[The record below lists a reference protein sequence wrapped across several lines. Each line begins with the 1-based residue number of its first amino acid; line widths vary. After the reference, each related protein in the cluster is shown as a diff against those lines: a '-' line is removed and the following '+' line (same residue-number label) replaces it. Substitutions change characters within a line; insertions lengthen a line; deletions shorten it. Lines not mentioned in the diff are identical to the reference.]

1 MASATT
7 LPDAAAAEAE
17 DSSEPDTSTA
27 PEQPVGPEQSE
38 AADNSNGPLVLY
50 AVPAGPS
57 TEEVVRPRSW
67 ARSAMRML
75 GSFLWA
81 IFKLGAAALLIHF
94 LIDLLLK
101 SWTFKPAPVDIA
113 PLFEPEFIIQ
123 ANKTELPI
131 PVPMAEF
138 TPTGTFG
145 SPCQAAA
152 TPTPVAKSIVTVM
165 STPMPTPM
173 PAPTPSAVP
182 EPAPEPEPVAV
193 PDEAFELLN
202 RLFDFPV
209 PDPKPLLTWYF
220 DLPPSSQYAVIVASL
235 LVLWCFSK
243 PLAILAPHFIAMVI
257 NYFAAAAMLPLLYRY
272 GFAPKQAMVITVAA
286 ICALFVG
293 IWYAEQW
300 LRRLATLCRSNATSL
315 ADVKSQSED
324 NASGLAELRSQ
335 VKDNA
340 VGLTG
345 LWIRFEEVIMQS
357 ILGWADSAEAVADI
371 HQMLLTLSRYVAS
384 VSEEA
389 YAQAKTVWHHATEI
403 DALGREV
410 STKADLDQTIRIL
423 EQIFDRI
430 DGLDTSKADADL
442 FRAAQKNLDSLIRLV
457 ENLRAE
463 KADAADLEDFRKQ
476 LEAFGKEL
484 KGRFDNLQTNKAS
497 AEDLNNLLDQVQDLV
512 TDLGNMR
519 DVQDQLGTDFKTL
532 KADIDW
538 SQLNIKSLH
547 ETRTQHGRSISRLEE
562 GTKSLKDA
570 FNGLNGRV
578 KSDQPMTKQRI
589 SKLEE
594 ENADLRRENAELRQ
608 DFGNLQGIVTG
619 LQSRMGALEHKDNQH
634 EQRLNQL
641 QDDVTSDAEQKIN
654 ELRSET
660 NSQHQKDMQAQQT
673 LQDSVDE
680 RLNKSEQDVKDAREK
695 AISLHKEAMDSQVE
709 LCKTVDTRLAATNKL
724 AENVQE
730 DLKKHKDEVNDRFD
744 GFSTRIEAAND
755 GTSKALQLVEAV
767 ESRPGGSIAEIQ
779 VDDYI
784 RSKVVECMEDFMVS
798 DKFRAAVNDAHQLT
812 KKQSQRER
820 LRAQVHEAAE
830 ELLHRKEIQE
840 KIYAN
845 IMERRARDDNYLLG
859 DPPGVV
865 PGGRASSPGIGPSD
879 SAAAPDNM
887 IGNDDPLGDPPG
899 VISGGQATLPGDMSS
914 DDTTTPTI
922 PEESTIPDDVDDHHG
937 TRGVPLGDPPGVG
950 PRGRAASLGGST
962 SDGPSCDG
970 GTGPR
975 PSGED
980 DDGTLQPK
988 GRESDESCEP
998 GDLPDEQPHGLDSPE
1013 QPGGEQD
1020 GETDEETDKEE
1031 MDDDDDDDDD
1041 DPDDDDLPGP
1051 SSGSG
1056 GHNGTGGN
1064 GNDDQD
1070 GDNGGAPRPF
1080 TGPGNFRGALG
1091 LANSRYAAE
1100 PSLDSGTPH
1109 SSEGDNG
1116 QQDENDDGAEQQP
1129 KGSRRK
1135 STNPTQKLRG
1145 INRSHEKI
1153 QNAVRN
1159 AIARVER
1166 EKAQQQQG
1174 QGLPAQTE
1182 NQRTAEIQLNQAQK
1196 DLEKDLRRLDGA
1208 LHRAEQA
1215 VAPAAPVEGS
1225 SKQMQKQ
1232 PPQGQ
1237 RHQKQARRLLDIGP
1251 GLLQEAKNQL
1261 TDLRERLEHAQN
1273 EQMQQENQ
1281 NMQQIENTQQK
1292 IQQMLQ
1298 RSQKAP
1304 SQSHPTQFQ
1313 NHPKQARNQTTPRNN
1328 PPSQSFNQPS
1338 PRQSQRTQ
1346 QQNHSRPAQNQSS
1359 QSYNPPMQARNQPT
1373 LPQGEQDQGEE
1384 STRRRGSGINRRQ
1397 AQREERAMNQN
1408 AQ

>member
-1 MASATT
+1 MPEVKQRAQGALWRLFLVVGIFLVGYIVWNAQDALVPTFLVPVTWLLFSYMLLYPTSRIAAGLVYHFSQLDDIRIKTLIMILAALLSFHSLYQRAPVGMFYIVAFGILNFCIIQCGINEAAMASATT

-17 DSSEPDTSTA
+17 DSSEPDKSTA

-67 ARSAMRML
+67 ARSAMRMF

-81 IFKLGAAALLIHF
+81 IIKLGAAALLIHF

-101 SWTFKPAPVDIA
+101 SWTFKPVPVDIG

-152 TPTPVAKSIVTVM
+152 TPTPVAKSIATVM

-220 DLPPSSQYAVIVASL
+220 DLPPSSQYAVIVSSL
-235 LVLWCFSK
+235 LVLWCFSR
-243 PLAILAPHFIAMVI
+243 PLAILAPHLIALAI

-272 GFAPKQAMVITVAA
+272 GLAPKQAMVITVAA

-484 KGRFDNLQTNKAS
+484 KDRFDNLQTNKAS

-547 ETRTQHGRSISRLEE
+547 ETKTQHGRSISRLEE

-570 FNGLNGRV
+570 FNGLNGQV
-578 KSDQPMTKQRI
+578 KSDQPTIKRKI
-589 SKLEE
+589 SDLEQ

-619 LQSRMGALEHKDNQH
+619 LQARMGALEHKDDQH

-660 NSQHQKDMQAQQT
+660 NSQHQKAMQAQQT

-709 LCKTVDTRLAATNKL
+709 QCKIVDTRLVATNKL

-730 DLKKHKDEVNDRFD
+730 DLKNHTDEVNDRFD

-767 ESRPGGSIAEIQ
+767 ESRPGGSVAEIQ

-820 LRAQVHEAAE
+820 LRAQVHVATE
-830 ELLHRKEIQE
+830 ELLYKKEIQE

-845 IMERRARDDNYLLG
+845 FMERQARDDNYLLG

-865 PGGRASSPGIGPSD
+865 PGGRASSPGIGPSN
-879 SAAAPDNM
+879 SAAAPDNT
-887 IGNDDPLGDPPG
+887 IGNDGTLGDPPG
-899 VISGGQATLPGDMSS
+899 VISGGRPTLPGDKSS
-914 DDTTTPTI
+914 HDSTTPTI

-950 PRGRAASLGGST
+950 PRGRATSLGGSP
-962 SDGPSCDG
+962 SDGSSGGD

-975 PSGED
+975 PSGEY

-988 GRESDESCEP
+988 RREGNARCE
-998 GDLPDEQPHGLDSPE
+998 HGSLTYERLHGPVNPE
-1013 QPGGEQD
+1013 QPGGEQEED
-1020 GETDEETDKEE
+1020 TDEEA
-1031 MDDDDDDDDD
+1031 DDDNDDDARDGGDNDESDDD
-1041 DPDDDDLPGP
+1041 GPPGP
-1051 SSGSG
+1051 PPGSG
-1056 GHNGTGGN
+1056 GFNGHNGPGGN
-1064 GNDDQD
+1064 NNDDQD
-1070 GDNGGAPRPF
+1070 RGNGGSPRPF
-1080 TGPGNFRGALG
+1080 TGTGNFRGAPG
-1091 LANSRYAAE
+1091 LANSRFASD
-1100 PSLDSGTPH
+1100 PSLDSDIPQ
-1109 SSEGDNG
+1109 SSEGDGEPRDDATGSGGFNAQHG
-1116 QQDENDDGAEQQP
+1116 AGPSVPDPAAHPEVKPSRAAKYFKKKKEDEKAAKAKMREQLAAEKEKQSQNQSVLP
-1129 KGSRRK
+1129 QSEQHQGKKTNRGSRGSGKNKRL
-1135 STNPTQKLRG
+1135 QK
-1145 INRSHEKI
+1145 
-1153 QNAVRN
+1153 QQ
-1159 AIARVER
+1159 
-1166 EKAQQQQG
+1166 EKAM
-1174 QGLPAQTE
+1174 
-1182 NQRTAEIQLNQAQK
+1182 
-1196 DLEKDLRRLDGA
+1196 
-1208 LHRAEQA
+1208 
-1215 VAPAAPVEGS
+1215 
-1225 SKQMQKQ
+1225 KQ
-1232 PPQGQ
+1232 
-1237 RHQKQARRLLDIGP
+1237 
-1251 GLLQEAKNQL
+1251 
-1261 TDLRERLEHAQN
+1261 
-1273 EQMQQENQ
+1273 
-1281 NMQQIENTQQK
+1281 NTQQAP
-1292 IQQMLQ
+1292 
-1298 RSQKAP
+1298 RSEGKKP
-1304 SQSHPTQFQ
+1304 H
-1313 NHPKQARNQTTPRNN
+1313 
-1328 PPSQSFNQPS
+1328 
-1338 PRQSQRTQ
+1338 
-1346 QQNHSRPAQNQSS
+1346 
-1359 QSYNPPMQARNQPT
+1359 
-1373 LPQGEQDQGEE
+1373 GG
-1384 STRRRGSGINRRQ
+1384 
-1397 AQREERAMNQN
+1397 
-1408 AQ
+1408 